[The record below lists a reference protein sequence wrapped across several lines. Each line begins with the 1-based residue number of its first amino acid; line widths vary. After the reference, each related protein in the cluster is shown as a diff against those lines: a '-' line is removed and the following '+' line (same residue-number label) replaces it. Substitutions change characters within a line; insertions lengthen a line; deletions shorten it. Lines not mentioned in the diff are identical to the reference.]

1 MSLFS
6 SDGAVG
12 SVLVKTTNERG
23 FTPEEITEDLL
34 DKLIYI
40 SSTAHPEIRDQA
52 VAFRDQIRPLI
63 VSYIKQA
70 IKSDRTT
77 LAAQFAKQGHPDMAE
92 IIRRL

>member
-1 MSLFS
+1 MSESF
-6 SDGAVG
+6 GAVG

-40 SSTAHPEIRDQA
+40 SGTSHPAIRDQA
-52 VAFRDQIRPLI
+52 IAFRDQIRPLI
-63 VSYIKQA
+63 VQYMKQA
-70 IKSDRTT
+70 VKSDRTT
-77 LAAQFAKQGHPDMAE
+77 LSALLSKQGHLDMAE